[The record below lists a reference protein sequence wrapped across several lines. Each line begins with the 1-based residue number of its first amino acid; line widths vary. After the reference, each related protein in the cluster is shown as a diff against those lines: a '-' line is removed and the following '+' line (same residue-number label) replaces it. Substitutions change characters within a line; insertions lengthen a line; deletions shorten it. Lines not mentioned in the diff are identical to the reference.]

1 MCGGSC
7 WVHLNGAGEEV
18 ESVDDAVALAHSWL
32 CEILVEEL
40 DGV

>member
-1 MCGGSC
+1 MDRGGC
-7 WVHLNGAGEEV
+7 IFNCAGEEV
-18 ESVDDAVALAHSWL
+18 ESVDNVVAVAHSWL